1 MTLCGCVGACVD
13 AQLRDRR
20 RRLLQR
26 SQWHVSLR
34 FVVVACACGC
44 VAHVAS
50 GAAAVC
56 LRRVVCCLGDTLRL
70 RLVVWVLAWT
80 RSYATVG
87 GGYSNEA
94 SGM

>member
-1 MTLCGCVGACVD
+1 M
-13 AQLRDRR
+13 
-20 RRLLQR
+20 
-26 SQWHVSLR
+26 SLR

-50 GAAAVC
+50 GAAAVF

-87 GGYSNEA
+87 GGQANTA

>member
-1 MTLCGCVGACVD
+1 MD
-13 AQLRDRR
+13 AQFRDGR
-20 RRLLQR
+20 RRLLQH
-26 SQWHVSLR
+26 SQCQVSLL

-80 RSYATVG
+80 RSRATVG
-87 GGYSNEA
+87 GGQANKA
-94 SGM
+94 SAA